1 MLISFIYIDRFKW
14 RILLQTIN
22 YYNDGDGDADNFD
35 DNNTDSDDTTSDDD
49 DFRW

>member
-1 MLISFIYIDRFKW
+1 MKNSSSNYQ
-14 RILLQTIN
+14 LLVI
-22 YYNDGDGDADNFD
+22 YNDGDGDADNFD